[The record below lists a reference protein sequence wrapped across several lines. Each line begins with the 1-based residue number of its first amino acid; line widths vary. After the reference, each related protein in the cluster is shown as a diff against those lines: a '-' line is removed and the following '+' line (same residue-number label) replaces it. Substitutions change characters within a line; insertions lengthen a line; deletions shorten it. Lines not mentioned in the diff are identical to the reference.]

1 MFVVCLISVL
11 FLFFVFLAQLAE
23 EQKMRLGCCFSCHLC
38 AIPVVTLFDG
48 VVAVAVGVV
57 GHVSQQGVVRVRVLG
72 AQAVRVCRR
81 VRAASPGELA
91 WKHNAMASIS
101 PSKTSIHVWLRT
113 HDGGLPATAVQSAP
127 IVTQAGEASEREGAA
142 GWRDIQMVLVEQEGH
157 PHPPLSFFPRVVEG
171 DGAFPLT
178 VLAPVLKLE
187 TFTSFPH
194 QS

>member
-1 MFVVCLISVL
+1 
-11 FLFFVFLAQLAE
+11 
-23 EQKMRLGCCFSCHLC
+23 MRIGCCFLCDLC
-38 AIPVVTLFDG
+38 AIPVVTLFDS

-91 WKHNAMASIS
+91 WKNNHAMDSIS
-101 PSKTSIHVWLRT
+101 PSKTSNHVWLHT
-113 HDGGLPATAVQSAP
+113 HDGGLPTAAVQSAP
-127 IVTQAGEASEREGAA
+127 IVTQAGEASKREGAA
-142 GWRDIQMVLVEQEGH
+142 GWRDIQMVLMEQEGH

-187 TFTSFPH
+187 RSQLSHIRVESTRISVSSQHVTA
-194 QS
+194 